1 MPWFGKSKKKEDDDI
16 SQQPQRNPPSR
27 IERLLEPPRPNK
39 ESWDER
45 KRHTRVKASKEG
57 QRERRH
63 SPPPRLLRYNSDS
76 DEAPKRQPA
85 LNLLKTSGERAQRS
99 RDERE
104 PIARTEH
111 LFSKAQRLGDE
122 HGPLLPTRT
131 LQRQP
136 LGQSQKTRIV
146 VGIDFGTT
154 CVAWL
159 TRRHERLADT

>member
-1 MPWFGKSKKKEDDDI
+1 MPWFGKSKKKENDGI
-16 SQQPQRNPPSR
+16 SQQPQRKLPSR
-27 IERLLEPPRPNK
+27 IEKLLEPPRPSQ
-39 ESWDER
+39 ESRER
-45 KRHTRVKASKEG
+45 KRPIRMKVPKEG

-63 SPPPRLLRYNSDS
+63 SPPPQLLGYNSDS
-76 DEAPKRQPA
+76 DEAPRRQPA